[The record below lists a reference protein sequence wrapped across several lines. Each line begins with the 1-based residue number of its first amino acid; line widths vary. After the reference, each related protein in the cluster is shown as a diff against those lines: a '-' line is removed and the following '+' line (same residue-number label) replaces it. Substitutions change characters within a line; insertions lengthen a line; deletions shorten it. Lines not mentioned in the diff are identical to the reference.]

1 MDGPPWNT
9 LVSEPTGAAR
19 PGNVERSTAAM
30 SGQSTPYDAAYKRL
44 FSHREMVRH
53 LLTGFVPGELAGELD
68 LSTLERWPDSQVS
81 DDLRQRHQ
89 DRVWRVRRREQW
101 LYVLVL
107 LEFQSSVDRSMAVRI
122 LVYTGLLYQ
131 DLLLDGARDP
141 LPPVLPFVLYHG
153 RGRWTAP
160 EEVADLCA
168 PAGERLAP
176 YQPSQRY
183 FLLATRSYT
192 ESPLPPGRNL
202 VSALIRLQTSRRA
215 DELATAVVALDEWLS
230 EPQSEG
236 LRRAFTEWIRRV
248 LLPARSSGGGV
259 PVLEDLREV
268 RGMIPGQEQTWVE
281 MAREDAEAEGLAR
294 GLAEGRAEGR
304 AQGQVE
310 LILRMAAHKFDSIA
324 ADRLTE
330 WLGRLDDPERMTE
343 AGMWLLDSES
353 SEELLA
359 RLEHG
364 PAGASNAG
372 DSPSA

>member
-1 MDGPPWNT
+1 M
-9 LVSEPTGAAR
+9 
-19 PGNVERSTAAM
+19 PGQR
-30 SGQSTPYDAAYKRL
+30 TPYDAAYKRL

-53 LLTGFVPGELAGELD
+53 LLTGFVPGDLASELD
-68 LSTLERWPDSQVS
+68 LETLERWPDSHVS
-81 DDLRQRHQ
+81 EDLRQRHQ
-89 DRVWRVRRREQW
+89 DRVWRVRRRGQW
-101 LYVLVL
+101 LYALVL
-107 LEFQSSVDRSMAVRI
+107 LEFQASVDRSMAVRI
-122 LVYTGLLYQ
+122 LAYTGLLYE
-131 DLLLDGARDP
+131 DLLLDGAFDP
-141 LPPVLPFVLYHG
+141 LPPVLPIVLYHG
-153 RGRWTAP
+153 REQWTAP
-160 EEVADLCA
+160 EEVAELCA
-168 PAGERLAP
+168 PAGELLAP

-183 FLLATRSYT
+183 FLLATRGYT

-215 DELATAVVALDEWLS
+215 DEAEAAVVALDEWLS
-230 EPQSEG
+230 EPRSEG

-248 LLPARSSGGGV
+248 LLPARSSWGEV

-294 GLAEGRAEGR
+294 GLERGLAQGQAQGQAQGRAQGRAEGR

-310 LILRMAAHKFDSIA
+310 LIRRMAAHKFDSIA

-353 SEELLA
+353 SEEFVA
-359 RLEHG
+359 RLERD
-364 PAGASNAG
+364 PAAASNAG
-372 DSPSA
+372 GSSAA